1 MRKAVAL
8 AAVAAGVLT
17 VGVASA
23 AGPVITKLTYSPK
36 PLYNDVIGVTVS
48 FTATRDAKRGYEWGV
63 MLNISGEEPAFSCSA
78 MMLSWDPVLGGNA
91 RRHMQSKGKHSVLLR
106 GQRASGTYICRGRAW
121 LQVVER
127 RIGTDWTGTF
137 IKGGALHFRVAEAR

>member
-8 AAVAAGVLT
+8 AAVAAGVFT

-23 AGPVITKLTYSPK
+23 AGPVITKLAYSPK
-36 PLYNDVIGVTVS
+36 PLYNDVSGVTVS
-48 FTATRDAKRGYEWGV
+48 FTATRDAKPGYEWGV

-78 MMLSWDPVLGGNA
+78 TMLSWDPVLGGNA

-106 GQRASGTYICRGRAW
+106 GQRASGTFICRGRAW

-127 RIGTDWTGTF
+127 RIASDGSGTF
-137 IKGGALHFRVAEAR
+137 ARGGALHFRVAEAG

>member
-1 MRKAVAL
+1 MKRAVAL

-63 MLNISGEEPAFSCSA
+63 MLNISGEESAFSCSA
-78 MMLSWDPVLGGNA
+78 TMLSWDPVLGGNA

-127 RIGTDWTGTF
+127 RIGTDWVGTF
-137 IKGGALHFRVAEAR
+137 VKGGALRFRVAEAR